1 MCKKCALRP
10 PIAARTAMPPVQYER
25 RCLWSAGDT
34 PLTIALMLKIYG
46 YAQSINVR
54 KVLWAC
60 EELGLAFEREDW
72 GGSFRS
78 TSEPQFRTLNPVGMV
93 PVIDDD
99 GKIIW
104 ESNVIIRYLATSRGR
119 TDLLPTEL
127 AARAR
132 VEQWM
137 DWQASD
143 FNNSWRVVFQ
153 ALVRRNPAF
162 HDEAAIAASA
172 DLFNRMVGIVDA
184 ELARTGGYIAGDRF
198 TVADI
203 AIGLSLHRWRSVPMP
218 RPQYAR
224 VDQYAERLLQHS
236 GFVRHGRDGGP

>member
-1 MCKKCALRP
+1 
-10 PIAARTAMPPVQYER
+10 
-25 RCLWSAGDT
+25 
-34 PLTIALMLKIYG
+34 MLKIYG

-78 TSEPQFRTLNPVGMV
+78 TSEALFRALNPVGMV
-93 PVIDDD
+93 PVIDDG
-99 GKIIW
+99 GKIVW
-104 ESNVIIRYLATSRGR
+104 ESNVIVRYLATSRGR
-119 TDLLPTEL
+119 ADFLPTDA

-132 VEQWM
+132 IEQWM

-143 FNNSWRVVFQ
+143 FNNSWRVCFQ
-153 ALVRRNPAF
+153 ALVRRSPAF
-162 HDEAAIAASA
+162 QDKVAIDASV
-172 DLFNRMVGIVDA
+172 DLFNRMVGIVDG
-184 ELARTGGYIAGDRF
+184 ELSRTGAYIGGDHF

-218 RPQYAR
+218 RPSYAN
-224 VDQYAERLLQHS
+224 VDRYLGRLLERS
-236 GFVRHGRDGGP
+236 GFARYGRDSGP

>member
-1 MCKKCALRP
+1 
-10 PIAARTAMPPVQYER
+10 
-25 RCLWSAGDT
+25 
-34 PLTIALMLKIYG
+34 MLKIYG

-60 EELGLAFEREDW
+60 EELGLAFEREEW
-72 GGSFRS
+72 GGAFRS
-78 TSEPQFRTLNPVGMV
+78 TSEAQFRALNPVGMV
-93 PVIDDD
+93 PVIDDG
-99 GKIIW
+99 GKIVW
-104 ESNVIIRYLATSRGR
+104 ESNVIVRYLATSRGR
-119 TDLLPTEL
+119 ADLLPTEP

-143 FNNSWRVVFQ
+143 FNNSWRVCFQ

-162 HDEAAIAASA
+162 QDKAAIDASV
-172 DLFNRMVGIVDA
+172 DLFNRMVGIIDG
-184 ELARTGGYIAGDRF
+184 ELARTGAYIGGEQF

-218 RPQYAR
+218 RPSFVN
-224 VDQYAERLLQHS
+224 VDRYLERLLERS
-236 GFVRHGRDGGP
+236 GFVRYGRDGGP